1 MGRTLLILR
10 HGKSLRGPEYATDF
24 ERPLASR
31 GIKAAKQM
39 GRFIKQRGLAPQLI
53 LSSRAA
59 RALSTAELLL
69 AELPE
74 AKLVPHPEMYDAGVS
89 DLHEVLN
96 DIDDKFRCVMLVGH
110 NPTFEMFVD
119 DLLGGF
125 DGELKTCSLAVIQ
138 CSCDAWWDV
147 STVDCKLAGLYHPRD
162 LPE

>member
-24 ERPLASR
+24 ERPLAPR
-31 GIKAAKQM
+31 GIQAAKQM
-39 GRFIKQRGLAPQLI
+39 GRFIKQRGLIPQLI
-53 LSSRAA
+53 LSSRAV

-74 AKLVPHPEMYDAGVS
+74 AKLVPHPEIYNAAVS
-89 DLHEVLN
+89 DLHEVINEL
-96 DIDDKFRCVMLVGH
+96 DDKFNRVMLVGH
-110 NPTFEMFVD
+110 NPTFELFVD

-125 DGELKTCSLAVIQ
+125 DGELKTCSLAVIE
-138 CSCDAWWDV
+138 CPSDAWWDV
-147 STVDCKLAGLYHPRD
+147 STVDCKLAGLYHPRH